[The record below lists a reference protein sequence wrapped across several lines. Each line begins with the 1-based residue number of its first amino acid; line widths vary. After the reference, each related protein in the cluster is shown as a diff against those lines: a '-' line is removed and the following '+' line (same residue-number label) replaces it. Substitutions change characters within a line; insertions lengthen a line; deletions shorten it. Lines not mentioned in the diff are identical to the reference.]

1 MRAGVR
7 FQTVGH
13 PGGLKSDLTKCSL
26 LLSEAI
32 LSQIVTVPL
41 ANYLALRRSAVASA
55 VLN

>member
-41 ANYLALRRSAVASA
+41 ANYLALGRSAVASA